1 MRTLKLSLFSGFIF
15 VAAAAAPATVAA
27 QADTARRPPP
37 PPPPVVARQ
46 AADSFAP
53 PISPRRAFLY
63 SLAVPGSGQSILG
76 RHKAG
81 AAFLFVEAVTLG
93 MIRESAADVHE
104 ARRLAGDSTVL
115 SYVDAAGNAAITKVP
130 RQFNDTYIQAREA
143 HVEDWIALLVANHLF
158 AGADAFV
165 AAHLWDVPARLA
177 VRVLPHGG
185 TAVSASLRW

>member
-1 MRTLKLSLFSGFIF
+1 MRTLKRSLLSGFVF
-15 VAAAAAPATVAA
+15 CVAAATPAVVAA

-37 PPPPVVARQ
+37 PPPPVVARP
-46 AADSFAP
+46 AVDSFAP

-63 SLAVPGSGQSILG
+63 SLAVPGSAQSILG

-130 RQFNDTYIQAREA
+130 RQFDDKYIQAREA
-143 HVEDWIALLVANHLF
+143 HVEDWIALLVANHLLS
-158 AGADAFV
+158 GADAFV
-165 AAHLWDVPARLA
+165 GAHLWDVPARLA
-177 VRVLPHGG
+177 FRVLPHGG
-185 TAVSASLRW
+185 ATLSASMKW